1 MKLRLIANAADYTGL
16 LSAYLIAVILLS
28 EDVIQLVYVE
38 NKSGERQQ
46 PWGVPVL
53 VVMGF
58 DRLLSTRLDFRL

>member
-1 MKLRLIANAADYTGL
+1 MQPIIQV
-16 LSAYLIAVILLS
+16 LSAYSIAVILLS